1 MRGLLDPP
9 SLLLGVLV
17 AVAGAWMLGGPPA
30 LWTLAGLGVALGA
43 AAAQWWWHNRGPG
56 AALAGLA
63 ATWAELPG
71 ASLRGSVVT
80 VFHGTQPLEIRPGR
94 DGRDGGALRVTVE
107 TPVGQRPV
115 AFRVWPRALS
125 APPLPAP
132 PPGPGPS
139 VTVTPADLE
148 RVATVEAGFA
158 GALRV
163 EASDP
168 GWAERMLVG
177 APALALARAAME
189 HPESFA
195 GITYDGVRMGVHL
208 MGPAALDPA
217 RGARLARDI
226 WEPFLG

>member
-1 MRGLLDPP
+1 MSGLLDPP
-9 SLLLGVLV
+9 SILLGALV
-17 AVAGAWMLGGPPA
+17 GVAGAWSVGGSPA
-30 LWTLAGLGVALGA
+30 VWTLAGLGVSLA
-43 AAAQWWWHNRGPG
+43 AATAQWWWHNRGPG

-71 ASLRGSVVT
+71 ATAHGALVR
-80 VFHGTQPLEIRPGR
+80 VFHDTQPLETRLSR
-94 DGRDGGALRVTVE
+94 HDGALRVVVE
-107 TPVGQRPV
+107 TPIGQRPV
-115 AFRVWPRALS
+115 AFRVWPRAL
-125 APPLPAP
+125 APPELADA

-148 RVATVEAGFA
+148 RVAVVEAGFA

-163 EASDP
+163 EASDV

-195 GITYDGVRMGVHL
+195 GVTYDGVRLGVHL
-208 MGPAALDPA
+208 QGPAVTDPQ
-217 RGARLARDI
+217 RGARLAREV
-226 WEPFLG
+226 WGPFVE